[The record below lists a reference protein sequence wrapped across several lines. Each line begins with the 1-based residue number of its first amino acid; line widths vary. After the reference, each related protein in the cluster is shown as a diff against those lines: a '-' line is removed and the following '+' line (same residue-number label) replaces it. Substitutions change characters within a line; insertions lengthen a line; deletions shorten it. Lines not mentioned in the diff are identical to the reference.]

1 MNKTEDLK
9 ATRTIVF
16 VSFPK
21 ASATFSTIQSLSFPP
36 SQTGSKAPTAWCIL
50 RPATR
55 IACQNVAR
63 PDIPGKS

>member
-36 SQTGSKAPTAWCIL
+36 SANRFQGANCVVYL
-50 RPATR
+50 E
-55 IACQNVAR
+55 AR
-63 PDIPGKS
+63 YEDRLPECR